1 MAKKMKQKQKQKQKQ
16 MQVVNVT
23 VNATEK
29 KPARRRAPQAPR
41 AKKAVAGD
49 SVMLHRGDLPD
60 YPLPKPY
67 PGYAPIGEP
76 LRLAGP
82 GQNYANL
89 PRPLQSASYAS
100 SPSVMNPQASASFV
114 ASPDVLYHRNRN
126 KNDDVRQ
133 IVNPSDITP
142 MPQPSV
148 RINPS
153 QAPPG
158 AGYMPSAPPRDEER
172 SVKPPAFQG
181 EVPRLNIPDESPS
194 MRAVP
199 SAPSSAA
206 ILQSN
211 MSYPGFPFDE
221 EQEEMVSEE
230 EDAASAPAEAV
241 ASSFEPAD
249 RRTIK
254 RPKKVGGEASGL
266 NRDIVDEDGRPIFI
280 RKADLTEAQ
289 LMTPVTKIVG
299 DSATRENMLYRMLT
313 AFGVTDARKDP
324 RFRSTPGSKKG
335 DRIKFIEQF
344 ITDEQQAR
352 IARGKRS
359 AMRRGGSVF

>member
-23 VNATEK
+23 VNAAEK
-29 KPARRRAPQAPR
+29 KPVRRRAPQAPR

-133 IVNPSDITP
+133 IVNPSDIKP

-148 RINPS
+148 RIIPS

-158 AGYMPSAPPRDEER
+158 AGYMPSVPPRDEER
-172 SVKPPAFQG
+172 SVTPPAFQG

-211 MSYPGFPFDE
+211 MSYPGFDE
-221 EQEEMVSEE
+221 EREEMVSEE
-230 EDAASAPAEAV
+230 EENTPAEAPAEAAV
-241 ASSFEPAD
+241 SSFEPAD
-249 RRTIK
+249 RKPMR
-254 RPKKVGGEASGL
+254 RPM
-266 NRDIVDEDGRPIFI
+266 FI
-280 RKADLTEAQ
+280 RKPDLTDAQ
-289 LMTPVTKIVG
+289 IMTPVSQIEG
-299 DSATRENMLYRMLT
+299 DYATRENMLYRMLT

-324 RFRSTPGSKKG
+324 RFRQTPGGKRG